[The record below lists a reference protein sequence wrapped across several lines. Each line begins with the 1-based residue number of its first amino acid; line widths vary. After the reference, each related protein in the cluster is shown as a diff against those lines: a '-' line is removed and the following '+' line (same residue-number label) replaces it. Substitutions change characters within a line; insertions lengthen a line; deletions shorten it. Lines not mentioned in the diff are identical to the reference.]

1 MRHQIHIACEEFRKK
16 AERPVKHLSVMVRFF
31 STTNRAVGITDNARL
46 VRLTWA
52 THELY
57 QAMRIGPSMNLWARV
72 SPIRKR

>member
-31 STTNRAVGITDNARL
+31 STTDRAVRITDNAPL
-46 VRLTWA
+46 VRLIWV

-57 QAMRIGPSMNLWARV
+57 QAMHVGSSMNLRAHI
-72 SPIRKR
+72 SPIRK